1 MHYNGHNNYLFV
13 NRKEIS
19 KFKADNENKNNRTQ
33 FCLGSR
39 SNEFDAIDSR
49 AVSFNRIEYDFSV
62 DYNTYNINIIF

>member
-1 MHYNGHNNYLFV
+1 MHYNGHNSYLFV

-62 DYNTYNINIIF
+62 DCNTYNINIIF